1 MGLERLTGLQ
11 SERVEAMMK
20 EEREQG
26 TRHTNLCRDLQSIA
40 VLYIGL
46 GALFPVPVLLSSLPP
61 PASSTAL
68 QVFPSPSDHLE
79 SSGRGRGSH
88 GSFASPAGARST
100 DGMTHQQRKTCRREI
115 EDGMDREKKSI

>member
-40 VLYIGL
+40 VL
-46 GALFPVPVLLSSLPP
+46 VKVLTKEKEFATK
-61 PASSTAL
+61 ASW
-68 QVFPSPSDHLE
+68 
-79 SSGRGRGSH
+79 G
-88 GSFASPAGARST
+88 
-100 DGMTHQQRKTCRREI
+100 
-115 EDGMDREKKSI
+115 